1 MGVAYRSNV
10 MAGNS
15 WLVVLRQRDIS
26 NVILVNG
33 ARFYIGAGGVS
44 VVKLEANLSK
54 NKRKIEGDRV

>member
-1 MGVAYRSNV
+1 

-33 ARFYIGAGGVS
+33 ARFYIGVS